1 VTDIRADQ
9 IDLVLLFH
17 GHSDNIGKHTDAKAQ
32 PRRLPVILCPLVI
45 ILGVS
50 LNPDTTVPKQAP
62 SSRVAFWVTLLRSV
76 LAALLGLA
84 LILQPDKIR
93 PILVNFMGM
102 FRLASGIMSLRWG
115 ASGQRARRRSI
126 FAGVIGIVGG
136 LLVLS
141 REIVRGVL
149 QESSVIYILGG
160 TLILTGL
167 IHTFGG
173 FRIGE
178 DTVRQWSWTSLLL
191 GVFEIILGILL
202 FISSSTGLRPGIF
215 VAATIWAFIGAFK
228 LISDALRQR
237 TRIRRQYRSK

>member
-1 VTDIRADQ
+1 MY
-9 IDLVLLFH
+9 
-17 GHSDNIGKHTDAKAQ
+17 
-32 PRRLPVILCPLVI
+32 I
-45 ILGVS
+45 IGVS
-50 LNPDTTVPKQAP
+50 LNSDISVPKQAP
-62 SSRVAFWVTLLRSV
+62 PGRVAFWVTLFRGV
-76 LAALLGLA
+76 LAALLGVA
-84 LILQPDKIR
+84 LILQPDKTR

-102 FRLASGIMSLRWG
+102 FWLVSGIMSLRWG

-126 FAGVIGIVGG
+126 IAGAIGIVGG

-167 IHTFGG
+167 IHSFGG
-173 FRIGE
+173 FRVGE
-178 DTVRQWSWTSLLL
+178 DAVRQWSWTSFLL

-202 FISSSTGLRPGIF
+202 FISSSTGLGAGIF
-215 VAATIWAFIGAFK
+215 VAATIWAFIGAFM

-237 TRIRRQYRSK
+237 SRIRRHPQSK